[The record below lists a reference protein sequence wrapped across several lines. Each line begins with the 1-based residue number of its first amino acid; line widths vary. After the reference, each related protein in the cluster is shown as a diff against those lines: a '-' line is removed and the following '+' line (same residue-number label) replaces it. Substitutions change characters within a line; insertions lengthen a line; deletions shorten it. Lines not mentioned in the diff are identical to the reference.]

1 MNKYLLLVFSLLMII
16 PNIIL
21 AQMPANNEI
30 EMADVMVANGKIYV
44 VVGVLTIV
52 FACIVTYLV
61 MLDRKV
67 SKLEKQIKK

>member
-1 MNKYLLLVFSLLMII
+1 MNKYLLFVLSLLTAL

-21 AQMPANNEI
+21 GQIPTNSKI
-30 EMADVMVANGKIYV
+30 EMADAMVENGKIYV

-52 FACIVTYLV
+52 FVCIFTYLL
-61 MLDRKV
+61 MLDKKV

>member
-1 MNKYLLLVFSLLMII
+1 MNKYLLLVLSLLTTL

-21 AQMPANNEI
+21 AQMPTNSEI
-30 EMADVMVANGKIYV
+30 EMADSMVANGKIDV

-52 FACIVTYLV
+52 FVCIVTYLI
-61 MLDRKV
+61 MLDKKV

>member
-1 MNKYLLLVFSLLMII
+1 MNKYLLFVLSLLTAL

-21 AQMPANNEI
+21 GQIPTNSKI
-30 EMADVMVANGKIYV
+30 EMADAMVDNGKIYV

-52 FACIVTYLV
+52 FVCIFTYLL
-61 MLDRKV
+61 MLDKKV

>member
-1 MNKYLLLVFSLLMII
+1 MNKYLLLVLSLLTAL

-21 AQMPANNEI
+21 AQMPTNSEI
-30 EMADVMVANGKIYV
+30 EMADAMVANGKIYD

-52 FACIVTYLV
+52 FVCIVTYLI
-61 MLDRKV
+61 MLDKKV